1 MIRKLERHK
10 VDTRYMRKVKNGMG
24 TWLAVFD
31 QDGDVVAS
39 ISKRPDH
46 RPIEQI
52 LDEQIQKYQPLY
64 RKKKPLDFLKSW
76 IEDMQLQENEAMKM
90 LVSSSVFYKAM
101 PEFLRNFELGVESDL
116 RRCGDRNYTAGAVR
130 IMTLHGSKG
139 LEFPVVIICGT
150 EKGCIPLESESYSV
164 DISEE
169 KRLLYVGMT
178 RAKRRADPDVFR
190 RGITFLAEVGESV
203 IQREQ
208 GRIRSREENYHQMTL
223 FEEGL

>member
-1 MIRKLERHK
+1 
-10 VDTRYMRKVKNGMG
+10 MG

-76 IEDMQLQENEAMKM
+76 LEDMQLQENEAMKM
-90 LVSSSVFYKAM
+90 LVSSSVFYPTM

-116 RRCGDRNYTAGAVR
+116 RRCGG
-130 IMTLHGSKG
+130 
-139 LEFPVVIICGT
+139 
-150 EKGCIPLESESYSV
+150 
-164 DISEE
+164 
-169 KRLLYVGMT
+169 
-178 RAKRRADPDVFR
+178 
-190 RGITFLAEVGESV
+190 
-203 IQREQ
+203 
-208 GRIRSREENYHQMTL
+208 
-223 FEEGL
+223 